1 MKLIILFGP
10 PAVGKMAV
18 GMALEKK
25 TGLKLFHNHMSIEFV
40 QPFFNYGT
48 NTGRRLVSEFRWRLF
63 EEIAKS
69 DLKGLIFTYVW
80 AFNLPS
86 EKEYIDS
93 VSALFRANGAEICFV
108 ELFAPLEVRLERNQ
122 TELRLAHKA
131 SKRDLEWSHANVLS
145 MEDEHRMNTAGD
157 FYYPEA
163 HLKIDNASLGPES
176 AAERIVERFRLS

>member
-1 MKLIILFGP
+1 MNLIIIFGP

-48 NTGRRLVSEFRWRLF
+48 DTGRKLVGEFRRRIF
-63 EEIAKS
+63 EEVAAS

-80 AFNLPS
+80 GFEMSS

-93 VSALFRANGAEICFV
+93 VCAMFKSKGARVSFV
-108 ELFAPLEVRLERNQ
+108 ELSADLNTRLTRNK
-122 TELRLAHKA
+122 TELRLQHKA
-131 SKRDLEWSHANVLS
+131 SKRDLDWSEKNLQSIEKNHKTNS
-145 MEDEHRMNTAGD
+145 YND
-157 FYYPEA
+157 FYYPDI
-163 HLKIDNASLGPES
+163 HLKIDNTHHTPEDV
-176 AAERIVERFRLS
+176 ADQIVARFAL

>member
-1 MKLIILFGP
+1 MDLVIIFGP

-18 GMALEKK
+18 GLALEKK

-48 NTGRRLVSEFRWRLF
+48 ATGKQLVGEFRWRIF

-80 AFNLPS
+80 AFNLAS

-93 VSALFRANGAEICFV
+93 ISALFRAHGARVSFV
-108 ELFAPLEVRLERNQ
+108 ELFAPLTERLVRNG
-122 TELRLAHKA
+122 TELRLAHKT
-131 SKRDLEWSHANVLS
+131 SKRDLGWSNANVLE
-145 MEDEHRMNTAGD
+145 MEKEHRMNTSGD
-157 FYYPEA
+157 FYYPED
-163 HLKIDNASLGPES
+163 HLRIDNS
-176 AAERIVERFRLS
+176 ALAPDAVAEQIVLRFGL